1 MLGGAEASGACHVLG
16 PVPAPMEKIRNRWRS
31 LILVK
36 TRPLEAATGPLRAGA
51 ALLHDIAR
59 RAGIHLLIDVSPL
72 NLM

>member
-1 MLGGAEASGACHVLG
+1 
-16 PVPAPMEKIRNRWRS
+16 MEKIRNRWRS

-51 ALLHDIAR
+51 GLLHEIAR

>member
-1 MLGGAEASGACHVLG
+1 MLVGAEESGTCHVLG

-51 ALLHDIAR
+51 ALLHEVAR